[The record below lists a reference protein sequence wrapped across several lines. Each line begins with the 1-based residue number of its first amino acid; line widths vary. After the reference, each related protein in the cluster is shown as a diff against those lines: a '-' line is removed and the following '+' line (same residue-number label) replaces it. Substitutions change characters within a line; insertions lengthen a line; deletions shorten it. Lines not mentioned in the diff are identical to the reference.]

1 MIEIAIPIQI
11 VLIIGVPILAGWL
24 LVRRYGTDGT
34 DHLRIFLGGV
44 LSYAVAQAVLLVL
57 SQAIGMIGLPSVPTA
72 WQPLV
77 TAIAYGVGIGVFEEL
92 ARFAV
97 LRLWLRDVRSWAQG
111 LMLGVGHGGA
121 ESALSGVMVLIWYM
135 TMQSLRSGVPAS
147 ENVTPEEKASL
158 DKLAAAFWN
167 QPWPDA
173 ILGGV
178 QQVCVIALAVGLA
191 TIVMRVFLTG
201 KLIYLPAA
209 MGLHALASTTL
220 VLLNQVGMVYS
231 TIVAVAFG
239 IVGLLIARAFAV
251 PPPALQVAAIAQ
263 APLATEDVSPAR
275 KTRPQK
281 KRAKKSQA

>member
-11 VLIIGVPILAGWL
+11 VLMIGVPVLAGWL

-44 LSYAVAQAVLLVL
+44 LSYAVAQAALLVL
-57 SQAIGMIGLPSVPTA
+57 SQAIGMLGLPSVPSA

-77 TAIAYGVGIGVFEEL
+77 TAIVYGVSIGVFEEL

-121 ESALSGVMVLIWYM
+121 ESALSGVMALIWYM

-147 ENVTPEEKASL
+147 ENVTPEEQASL
-158 DKLAAAFWN
+158 DRLTTAFWN

-173 ILGGV
+173 IMGGL
-178 QQVCVIALAVGLA
+178 QQVCMIGLAIGLA
-191 TIVMRVFLTG
+191 TLVMRAFLTG

-220 VLLNQVGMVYS
+220 VLLNQAGMVYS
-231 TIVAVAFG
+231 AIVTVALG
-239 IVGLLIARAFAV
+239 IVGLLIARAFAA
-251 PPPALQVAAIAQ
+251 PPPALPVAAIAQ
-263 APLATEDVSPAR
+263 APLAAEDAPPAR

-281 KRAKKSQA
+281 KRARKSQA